1 MGSSSRSRSSLMSEP
16 SQVNDEIYRENCPFR
31 AGEALRR
38 SEALLARA
46 QRVANLGSWEWNI
59 QSSELLWSDQT
70 YRIFDLEPGEFQ
82 ATYESFLDAV
92 HPADRDRVKL
102 AVENALTGQPYCVE
116 HKIIHPDGTVR
127 LVLSQGDVDFDENSR
142 PIRMVGTVQDITD
155 RKGAE
160 ESLRQSEERLRF
172 HVENTPLA
180 VIEWGA
186 DFCLSRWSNEAERI
200 FGWKAEEVL
209 GKRMDQF
216 RWVYEADVERVAQ
229 VSRGL
234 VDGSAPRCVSHNRNY
249 RKDGSVVHC
258 EWYNSSLVDAS
269 GKLVS
274 ILSLVLDVTE
284 RKRAERDV
292 FETQQRLNALMRA
305 LPVGV
310 SFSDDAT
317 CQRIRGNPAALG
329 QFEVTARDNLSASAS
344 DERAPGRQVQ
354 YFHEGRP
361 IYPAELPLQRAV
373 AENRELPPMEVEVH
387 LPSGRRWFAEVSG
400 APVRDQQ
407 GKVLAGVAVTVDI
420 TERKQ
425 AVEALREASEK
436 LRMALDSAQL
446 GTFDYRPVTGEL
458 IWDEGTR
465 RIWGVS
471 PAETLDYPTA
481 MQRVHP
487 DDRVRV
493 LDAMS
498 SALHPAGNG
507 YFEAEYR
514 IVWPDGSV
522 HWTTAKGRVYFE
534 GEGKQRR
541 AIRMVGV
548 QLDVTERKQ
557 TEQAL
562 IRSEKLA
569 SVGRMAATIAHEIN
583 NPLSAVMNSLYLARS
598 ADLPAPIRHYLDTAD
613 EELRRIS
620 YITRQALGF
629 YRESSAPTTTDVSAL
644 LESVIDLLKN
654 RIKSKQVTVE
664 KNYQGELHI
673 TAVAGELR
681 QVFANLLA
689 NSLDAVDVN
698 GAIKLRASSSRCFG
712 RDTSAVRVMVADNGR
727 GINADALPHL
737 FEPFFTTKHSGTGLG
752 LWVTRQIVSKHGGCI
767 RVRSATDGRRRGTT
781 ISVCLPIEP
790 AWVSAQ
796 SQAAGVGNL

>member
-1 MGSSSRSRSSLMSEP
+1 MSEA
-16 SQVNDEIYRENCPFR
+16 SQVNDKRPSTCPENQPSR
-31 AGEALRR
+31 AEEALRR

-46 QRVANLGSWEWNI
+46 QRVANLGSWEWNV
-59 QSSELLWSDQT
+59 QSCELLWSDQT
-70 YRIFDLEPGEFQ
+70 YRIFNLEPGESQ

-92 HPADRDRVKL
+92 DPADRDRVRL

-127 LVLSQGDVDFDENSR
+127 HVLSQGDVDFDENGR

-155 RKGAE
+155 RKRAE

-186 DFCLSRWSNEAERI
+186 DFCLSRWSSEAERI
-200 FGWKAEEVL
+200 FGWQAEEVL
-209 GKRMDQF
+209 GKRMDQL
-216 RWVYEADVERVAQ
+216 RWVYEADVQRVAK
-229 VSRGL
+229 VSSGL
-234 VDGSAPRCVSHNRNY
+234 VDGTASRCVSHNRNY
-249 RKDGSVVHC
+249 RKDGSVIHC

-284 RKRAERDV
+284 RKRAEREV

-317 CQRIRGNPAALG
+317 CQRITGNPAALG
-329 QFEVTARDNLSASAS
+329 QFEVTARDNLSASAP

-354 YFHEGRP
+354 FFHEGRP
-361 IYPAELPLQRAV
+361 ISPAELPLQRAV
-373 AENRELPPMEVEVH
+373 AENRELPPMELEVH
-387 LPSGRRWFAEVSG
+387 LPSGRRWFAEASG

-420 TERKQ
+420 SERKQ
-425 AVEALREASEK
+425 AVEALRETSEK

-446 GTFDYRPVTGEL
+446 GTFDYRPVTGEVF
-458 IWDEGTR
+458 WDERTM

-471 PAETLDYPTA
+471 AAETLDYPTA

-487 DDRVRV
+487 DDRARV
-493 LDAMS
+493 LDSVS
-498 SALHPAGNG
+498 SALHPASKGD
-507 YFEAEYR
+507 FESEYR

-534 GEGKQRR
+534 GEGRQRR
-541 AIRMVGV
+541 AMRMVGV

-583 NPLSAVMNSLYLARS
+583 NPLAAVMNSLYLARGFG
-598 ADLPAPIRHYLDTAD
+598 DLPESARHYLDVAD

-644 LESVIDLLKN
+644 LESVIDLLKS
-654 RIKSKQVTVE
+654 RIKSKQVTIE
-664 KNYQGELHI
+664 KNYQGKLHI

-689 NSLDAVDVN
+689 NSLDAVDAH
-698 GAIKLRASSSRCFG
+698 GSIKLRALSSRCFG
-712 RDTSAVRVMVADNGR
+712 TGTSAVRVIVADNGR
-727 GINADALPHL
+727 GINPDALPHL

-752 LWVTRQIVSKHGGCI
+752 LWVSKQIVSKHRGRI
-767 RVRSATDGRRRGTT
+767 RVRSATAGRRRGTT
-781 ISVCLPIEP
+781 ISVCLPVD
-790 AWVSAQ
+790 AALASMH

>member
-1 MGSSSRSRSSLMSEP
+1 MSEP
-16 SQVNDEIYRENCPFR
+16 SQVNDKRPSTCPEKCPSR
-31 AGEALRR
+31 AEEALRR

-59 QSSELLWSDQT
+59 QSGELLWSDQT
-70 YRIFDLEPGEFQ
+70 YRIFDLEPGEVQ
-82 ATYESFLDAV
+82 VSYESFLDAI

-102 AVENALTGQPYCVE
+102 AVENALIGQPYSIE
-116 HKIIHPDGTVR
+116 HQIRHRDSSFR
-127 LVLSQGDVDFDENSR
+127 YVLSQGDVDFDENGR
-142 PIRMVGTVQDITD
+142 PIRMVGTIQDITD
-155 RKGAE
+155 RKRAE

-186 DFCLSRWSNEAERI
+186 DFRLSRWSSEAERI
-200 FGWKAEEVL
+200 FGWQAEEVL
-209 GKRMDQF
+209 GKRMDQL
-216 RWVYEADVERVAQ
+216 RWVYEADFERVAQ
-229 VSRGL
+229 VSSGL
-234 VDGSAPRCVSHNRNY
+234 ADGTASRCVSHNRNY
-249 RKDGSVVHC
+249 RKDGSVIHC

-269 GKLVS
+269 GRLVS

-284 RKRAERDV
+284 RKRAEREV
-292 FETQQRLNALMRA
+292 FETQQRLKALMRS

-310 SFSDDAT
+310 SFSDDAS
-317 CQRIRGNPAALG
+317 CQRITGNPAALG

-344 DERAPGRQVQ
+344 DDGAPGRQVQ
-354 YFHEGRP
+354 FFHEGHP
-361 IYPAELPLQRAV
+361 IRAAELPLQRAV
-373 AENRELPPMEVEVH
+373 AKNREIPPMELEVH
-387 LPSGRRWFAEVSG
+387 LPSGRRWFAEASG

-425 AVEALREASEK
+425 AVEALRETSEK

-446 GTFDYRPVTGEL
+446 GTFDYRPVTGE
-458 IWDEGTR
+458 IFWDERTR
-465 RIWGVS
+465 KIWGVS
-471 PAETLDYPTA
+471 AAEQLDYATA
-481 MQRVHP
+481 IQRVHP
-487 DDRVRV
+487 DDRSRV
-493 LDAMS
+493 DES
-498 SALHPAGNG
+498 VISALDPAGNG
-507 YFEAEYR
+507 YFESEYR
-514 IVWPDGSV
+514 IVRPDSSV

-541 AIRMVGV
+541 AIRMVGI

-583 NPLSAVMNSLYLARS
+583 NPLAAVMNSLYLARS
-598 ADLPAPIRHYLDTAD
+598 ADLPAPTRQYLDTAD

-629 YRESSAPTTTDVSAL
+629 YRESSAPTPTDVGAL

-654 RIKSKQVTVE
+654 RIKSKQVAVE
-664 KNYQGELHI
+664 KHYQGELHI
-673 TAVAGELR
+673 TAVTGELR

-689 NSLDAVDVN
+689 NSLDAVDAN
-698 GAIKLRASSSRCFG
+698 GSIKLRASGSRCFG
-712 RDTSAVRVMVADNGR
+712 SGAPAVRVIVADNGR
-727 GINADALPHL
+727 GIDAEALPHL

-752 LWVTRQIVSKHGGCI
+752 LWVSKQIVSKHGGCI
-767 RVRSATDGRRRGTT
+767 RVRSATAGRRRGST
-781 ISVCLPIEP
+781 ISVCLPVETK
-790 AWVSAQ
+790 
-796 SQAAGVGNL
+796 